1 MSASIARLISFD
13 VLLLQK
19 DYTVTLGN
27 GTNPYLS
34 SQNLDIQP
42 REDTIPTWAKPANIL
57 TASAAWLHMGDYNA
71 PNMLAF

>member
-42 REDTIPTWAKPANIL
+42 REDTIPTWAKSANIL